1 MSPQDRTWSLA
12 DFELGPAIA
21 KGCTAVVYS
30 ARLRSK
36 ENLGQAVT
44 FPLAIKMMF
53 NYHAESNAF
62 TILRAMHRETV
73 PARSMTVPGEVGDL
87 VQMLDTD
94 KVQLKAHPNIV
105 EMVAVFADQ
114 VPDLPGA
121 EALYP
126 TALPSRYCY
135 QLAKWPGTRQYT
147 PGTSTLQVP
156 VTSTLQ
162 VSVTTKLYS
171 APRLHPSGLGRNM
184 SLFLVMKSYSL
195 SLADYLAS
203 YRESLSPRT
212 SLVLLTQLL
221 EGVAFL
227 TSSGVAHRY

>member
-135 QLAKWPGTRQYT
+135 QLARY
-147 PGTSTLQVP
+147 SP
-156 VTSTLQ
+156 VHSR
-162 VSVTTKLYS
+162 Y
-171 APRLHPSGLGRNM
+171 
-184 SLFLVMKSYSL
+184 L
-195 SLADYLAS
+195 SLVHSRY
-203 YRESLSPRT
+203 LSPQSYILPPGCT
-212 SLVLLTQLL
+212 PPAWGGT
-221 EGVAFL
+221 
-227 TSSGVAHRY
+227 